1 MDEEGKVKA
10 KLLIEEER
18 RVEGELIKIIQ
29 LTKPLKAN
37 YKL

>member
-1 MDEEGKVKA
+1 MDEEGKVKM

-18 RVEGELIKIIQ
+18 RVESELIKIIQ

-37 YKL
+37 HKL